1 MSPLQ
6 AYLNSPKARK
16 ALSTKPGEEGFS
28 LIELVIV
35 VAVLAALSAIAI
47 PSFINIQE
55 KARTTAAVS
64 TLATVVKECAVKYA
78 EDPDGT
84 HAFSAVS
91 LQGYTKLET
100 NKGGTKSTTACID
113 SGTYTA
119 VSADKAKYPEFVY
132 NMNGDKTC
140 TVSAATA
147 ASATGRNCDLSLN
160 STSAT
165 GGGW

>member
-6 AYLNSPKARK
+6 AYLNSPKTRK

-47 PSFINIQE
+47 PSFLNIQE

-84 HAFSAVS
+84 HTFSAVA
-91 LQGYTKLET
+91 LQGYTKLES
-100 NKGGTKSTTACID
+100 NNGSTASLTACV
-113 SGTYTA
+113 STGTYTA

-132 NMNGDKTC
+132 NMNGSKTC
-140 TVSAATA
+140 TVSAANA
-147 ASATGRNCDLSLN
+147 ASASGRNCDLSLN
-160 STSAT
+160 AT
-165 GGGW
+165 VATAGGW